1 MKIKTIKYENNI
13 DILRGISIILVVI
26 YHLKIQIHETT
37 LLSGGYLGVDIFFV
51 ISGYLITSILFLNR
65 RGNKFN
71 WKLFF
76 QKRFLRIFP
85 VYIVAIFLTLLCS
98 YFILIP
104 SQLMMLAE
112 SAGSSILFISNIFFW
127 KYLNN
132 YYLPDANLNPLLH
145 TWSLSIEIQYYIC
158 FSLFFFILKRHD
170 LNFKISLIITG
181 LLSLMISILFSFIE
195 PQINFFGFQS
205 RYWEF
210 TLGSFV
216 FLYKDKINLTL
227 NLYYKYLIYFIIIIF
242 AILFNETTKHPS
254 IFTLLFL
261 IIVSIALLNKEQ
273 YNNFYDDK
281 FLKFFGLISYSLYI
295 WHYPII
301 SISQRIFIENNNYLK
316 ISMFLMSIFIS
327 LISYHFIEKK
337 LKKDIKKGFYFTV
350 TFILLSLFLIISI
363 IKNNGYEER
372 LKFSKFYKEA
382 IFSPGSSGHYSNNNH
397 FNSFS
402 NNNFLIL
409 GNSHSTLTYQGFIE
423 NKNLYKEMNFS
434 NFHIQVSCINEVA
447 LKSIRDIC
455 KKSFLDENEKKRYIK
470 GLNNFKNSNVVIIS
484 TRWTN
489 ADLAALPEV
498 VNFLKKNNKKIIIFN
513 SISDLNKVDNINNI
527 ENRPL
532 SLSIKSYLRKKFP
545 YERYLYLNNNY
556 PSDLILKKFQKLYF
570 LNKSKQSDLM
580 NSKLEKI
587 TKELNV
593 SFLDIESYN
602 CNKLLKQCRV
612 LTDNNKH
619 IMDDSS
625 GHVTTNGANYL
636 LKLIYNDFM
645 QIANNNIY

>member
-13 DILRGISIILVVI
+13 DILRGISILLVVI

-51 ISGYLITSILFLNR
+51 ISGYLITSILFLNTK
-65 RGNKFN
+65 GNKFN

-104 SQLMMLAE
+104 DQLWMLAK
-112 SAGSSILFISNIFFW
+112 SASSSILFVSNIFFW

-158 FSLFFFILKRHD
+158 FSLFFFILKRYD

-181 LLSLMISILFSFIE
+181 LLSLVISILFSFIE

-210 TLGSFV
+210 VLGSFV

-242 AILFNETTKHPS
+242 VILFNETTKHPS

-273 YNNFYDDK
+273 YNNLYDDK

-301 SISQRIFIENNNYLK
+301 SISQRLFIENNNYLK

-337 LKKDIKKGFYFTV
+337 LKKNIKKGFYFIV

-363 IKNNGYEER
+363 IKNEGYEER

-382 IFSPGSSGHYSNNNH
+382 IFNPISSSYYFNNNH

-402 NNNFLIL
+402 DNNFLIL

-423 NKNLYKEMNFS
+423 NNHLYKEMNFS
-434 NFHIQVSCINEVA
+434 NFHIQVSCFNEA
-447 LKSIRDIC
+447 TFKNIRDIC
-455 KKSFLDENEKKRYIK
+455 KSGSDQNEKKRYLK
-470 GLNNFKNSNVVIIS
+470 GLDNFKNSNVVILS

-489 ADLAALPEV
+489 DDLAALPEV
-498 VNFLKKNNKKIIIFN
+498 INFLKKNNKKIIIFN
-513 SISDLNKVDNINNI
+513 SISDLNKVDNVNSI

-532 SLSIKSYLRKKFP
+532 SLLNKNYLRKKFP
-545 YERYLYLNNNY
+545 YEKYLYLNNNY
-556 PSDLILKKFQKLYF
+556 PTDLILRKFQKLYF
-570 LNKSKQSDLM
+570 LNKSNQSALM
-580 NSKLEKI
+580 NSKLKKI

-593 SFLDIESYN
+593 SFLDIDSYN
-602 CNKLLKQCRV
+602 CNNLLKQCRV
-612 LTDNNKH
+612 ATDNNKH
-619 IMDDSS
+619 IMGDST
-625 GHVTTNGANYL
+625 GHVTTNGAKYL
-636 LKLIYNDFM
+636 YKLIYNDFM
-645 QIANNNIY
+645 QIVNNNIY